1 MKRIER
7 RRQKSEEKAKTRAR
21 MHVDIDPDNYE
32 YIPAEKEIDYY
43 DNDINQIYN
52 SEIELAIYNEM
63 NGKDRAKYDEIV
75 KEKLDSLELNLD
87 I

>member
-1 MKRIER
+1 MSNSITTFK
-7 RRQKSEEKAKTRAR
+7 
-21 MHVDIDPDNYE
+21 
-32 YIPAEKEIDYY
+32 

-63 NGKDRAKYDEIV
+63 NGKDRTKYDEIV

>member
-32 YIPAEKEIDYY
+32 SFFKEVG
-43 DNDINQIYN
+43 
-52 SEIELAIYNEM
+52 AV
-63 NGKDRAKYDEIV
+63 R
-75 KEKLDSLELNLD
+75 KEVVLR
-87 I
+87 